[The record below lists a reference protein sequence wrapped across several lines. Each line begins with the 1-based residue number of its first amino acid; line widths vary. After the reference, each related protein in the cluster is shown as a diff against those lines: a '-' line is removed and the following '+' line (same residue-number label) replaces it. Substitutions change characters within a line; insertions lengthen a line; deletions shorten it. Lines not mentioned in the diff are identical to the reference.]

1 MSFGISSLP
10 RDPDIL
16 IETIAGLRAEN
27 EKLRA
32 MLETLKRALYGARS
46 EKRDADE
53 AQLALGLGDLSARPV
68 EPEPDA
74 TAGREPDQPKPVRS
88 KASRNIGGL
97 PIHLPREDVVI
108 EPESDICPCCQGK
121 LHRIGED
128 VSEML
133 DIAPAIIRVKCIR
146 RPKYGCRTCETAV
159 VQAPAPPRP
168 IDGGLPTA
176 ALLAHVAVAKF
187 AWHLPLHR
195 QTQMLAGQG
204 VHLDGSTLV
213 HWIERAAWWLKP
225 LHELLLETVMATDKI
240 FCDDTPLPVL
250 DRSRKRTRIGRLWC
264 YAVDDR
270 PWKGPAPPVV
280 VYLYAPDR
288 RGSHLDAHLGKFTGV
303 LQVDGYAGYDKLARP
318 GRPAGAI
325 KLAYCLAHARREFFD
340 VHKQTKD
347 AVAEEALRRIGE
359 VYAIEARIRGNT
371 ATERAAVRQAET
383 KPLMEA
389 LWSWLMERLEAISA
403 KSSLASAIRYT
414 LGHWKGLTL
423 FLSDGRVEVDNNTV
437 ERGIRPIP
445 LGRKNSLFAGS
456 DVGAS
461 YCPSGDVLIK
471 PANFAEDDEISG
483 VLTAAPRHRGVRRPA
498 AGQRAELSRAPRHT
512 VAAREARRW
521 SPFGRPSLGSLSEF
535 RQLRRA

>member
-1 MSFGISSLP
+1 MASGLASLS
-10 RDPDIL
+10 RDPNIL
-16 IETIAGLRAEN
+16 LETIAGLRAEN

-46 EKRDADE
+46 EKRDIEE
-53 AQLALGLGDLSARPV
+53 AQLALGMGDLSAVPL

-74 TAGREPDQPKPVRS
+74 ATGGPPDRPRS
-88 KASRNIGGL
+88 AHPKASRNIGGL
-97 PIHLPREDVVI
+97 PNHLPREDVVI
-108 EPESDICPCCQGK
+108 EPESDICPCCQGR
-121 LHRIGED
+121 LHRIGDD

-133 DIAPAIIRVKCIR
+133 DIVPAIIRVKRIR
-146 RPKYGCRTCETAV
+146 RPKYGCRACEAAV

-176 ALLAHVAVAKF
+176 ALMAHIAVSKF

-195 QTQMLAGQG
+195 QTQMLAGHG
-204 VHLDGSTLV
+204 IHLDRSTLV

-225 LHELLLETVMATDKI
+225 LHDLLLETVMAAGKI

-250 DRSRKRTRIGRLWC
+250 DHSRKRTRIGRIWC
-264 YAVDDR
+264 YALDDR
-270 PWKGPAPPVV
+270 PWNGPAPPVL

-288 RGSHLDAHLGKFTGV
+288 RGSHLEDHLGSFHGV
-303 LQVDGYAGYDKLARP
+303 LQVDGYSGYDKLARP

-347 AVAEEALRRIGE
+347 VIAEEALRRISE
-359 VYAIEARIRGNT
+359 IYVVEARIRGR
-371 ATERAAVRQAET
+371 AASDRAAVRQAET
-383 KPLMEA
+383 KPLREA

-456 DVGAS
+456 DSGGERWAILAS
-461 YCPSGDVLIK
+461 LINTAKLHDIDPQSYLADVLDRIVSGRTK
-471 PANFAEDDEISG
+471 ANA
-483 VLTAAPRHRGVRRPA
+483 LR
-498 AGQRAELSRAPRHT
+498 ELLPWEWK
-512 VAAREARRW
+512 AAREA
-521 SPFGRPSLGSLSEF
+521 
-535 RQLRRA
+535 AAA